1 MGTKYIML
9 GTCMQIASMRYQSLH
24 IFKSPVYNTRP
35 NVKSLKEEA
44 ENPHENRIQR
54 LSEQMSEDA
63 IIVLPKGKRQP

>member
-1 MGTKYIML
+1 
-9 GTCMQIASMRYQSLH
+9 MQIASMRYQSPH
-24 IFKSPVYNTRP
+24 IFKSPVYNTQP